1 MTTPQRPQSS
11 DPSDRASRM
20 QRIVEDCLS
29 RRAGGEDVSD
39 DQLIDSHPDLMPELR
54 DELRKLALVE
64 RARAE
69 AARTARL
76 PEAGSSELDDRFAE
90 PLPDWFP
97 GYDVVRELH
106 RGGQGV
112 VYQAIQKSTKR
123 KVAIKVMREG
133 PFAGP
138 RDRSRFE
145 REVQILGQLNHP
157 GIVRIHESGTAAGNF
172 FYVMDYI
179 SGQALDTYTAGDR
192 RSIDATLHLFV
203 KVCEAVNAAH
213 LRGVIHRDLKPSNI
227 RVDSAG
233 EPHVLDF
240 GLAKLATQPL
250 TEESQ
255 PRVMSLTGQFIGSL
269 PWASPEQAEGSPEKI
284 DTRTDVYSLGVVLYQ
299 MLTGQFPYP
308 VTGNMR
314 EVLDNILT
322 VEPARPRTIRPQIDD
337 EVETLVLKC
346 LRKERE
352 RRYQTAGEL
361 ARDVL
366 HYLAGE
372 PIEAKRDSGWYML
385 RKTVGRYRVPV
396 LVSVSFVVLIAVFA
410 VTMTLMYQHAEQ
422 QAREAELY
430 ATFLDEMLASVDPD
444 LAAGRDVTLLRD
456 LLDKAAGRV
465 ADVADQPEVEAGV
478 RNTIGRTYLKLGQYD
493 DAVLHLDAALQTRR
507 RLYGDEHL
515 DVAETLNNLAW
526 ALKERNDYHAAEP
539 LYREALATRQKLLG
553 DEHEL
558 VAQVLNN
565 LGQLEYARGEFDV
578 AEPLLRQALDM
589 RLRLLGAEHRDVAS
603 SLANLGSLLRDRGET
618 AEAEQLLRQAL
629 ATRRKLSGDH
639 PHTAVSLNKLGL
651 LLREKG
657 NTPEAEQLFREA
669 LDMRRRLLGEDHPHL
684 AVAKHSLGLVLCDLG
699 NYEEAEQ
706 LFLQALTRW
715 RAQLGAEH
723 RHVASAHHAL
733 AWVLHIQ
740 GRSAEAEE
748 HCRAALAIRENKL
761 GDKHLGTA
769 ASLGL
774 LGQILLDSDRATE
787 AEQRLRDALEVL
799 QDTLGEG
806 HWRVARGQSAL
817 GACLAGL
824 GRFDEAEPLLL
835 EGYAAIGRACGSD
848 DGRTREALQRLIEL
862 YEAWGKPEKADEYRA
877 LLPEADESSDDD

>member
-1 MTTPQRPQSS
+1 MTTPQRPQNS
-11 DPSDRASRM
+11 DPTDRTSRI
-20 QRIVEDCLS
+20 QQIVEDCLS
-29 RRAGGEDVSD
+29 RRGGGEDVSD

-69 AARTARL
+69 AAKTARL

-145 REVQILGQLNHP
+145 REVQILGQLDHP
-157 GIVRIHESGTAAGNF
+157 GIVRIHESGTAAGSF

-179 SGQALDTYTAGDR
+179 SGQALDAYTVGDGR
-192 RSIDATLHLFV
+192 AIDATLRLFV
-203 KVCEAVNAAH
+203 KICEAVNAAH

-227 RVDSAG
+227 RIDAAG

-255 PRVMSLTGQFIGSL
+255 PRLMSLTGQFIGSL

-284 DTRTDVYSLGVVLYQ
+284 DTRTDVYSLGVILYQ
-299 MLTGQFPYP
+299 MLTGEFPYP

-322 VEPARPRTIRPQIDD
+322 VEPDRPRTLRPQIDD

-361 ARDVL
+361 ARDVQ

-385 RKTVGRYRVPV
+385 TKTLNRYQVPV
-396 LVSVSFVVLIAVFA
+396 VVCAAFVVLIAVFA
-410 VTMTLMYQHAEQ
+410 VTMTLMYQHADR
-422 QAREAELY
+422 QARKAELY
-430 ATFLDEMLASVDPD
+430 AAFLDQTLASVDPD
-444 LAAGRDVTLLRD
+444 VAAGRDVTLLRA
-456 LLDKAAGRV
+456 LLDEAAERA
-465 ADVADQPEVEAGV
+465 ADVADQPEVEAAV
-478 RNTIGRTYLKLGQYD
+478 RNTIGRTYLKIGDYD
-493 DAVLHLDAALQTRR
+493 DAVLHLKAALRIRR
-507 RLYGDEHL
+507 RLYDDEHL
-515 DVAETLNNLAW
+515 DVADTLNNLGW
-526 ALKERNDYHAAEP
+526 ALKERNDYTAAEP
-539 LYREALATRQKLLG
+539 LYREALAIRQALLG

-578 AEPLLRQALDM
+578 AEPLLRQALEM
-589 RLRLLGAEHRDVAS
+589 RLKLLGEEHRDVAS

-629 ATRRKLSGDH
+629 ATRRKLFGDH
-639 PHTAVSLNKLGL
+639 PHTAVSLNKLAL
-651 LLREKG
+651 LLRDEG
-657 NTPEAEQLFREA
+657 ALGDAEQLFRES
-669 LDMRRRLLGEDHPHL
+669 LDMRRRVLPEDHPHIVVSL
-684 AVAKHSLGLVLCDLG
+684 HNLGLVLHAQGD
-699 NYEEAEQ
+699 YEAAEPLFREAI
-706 LFLQALTRW
+706 ASW
-715 RAQLGAEH
+715 CKQLGDDH
-723 RHVASAHHAL
+723 LDVASARHAL
-733 AWVLHIQ
+733 AWVLHAQ

-748 HCRAALAIRENKL
+748 HCRRALAIREDKL
-761 GDKHLGTA
+761 GDRHPRTA
-769 ASLGL
+769 GSLDL
-774 LGQILLDSDRATE
+774 LGQILVDTDRAAE
-787 AEQRLRDALEVL
+787 AEQPLRDALEVL

-806 HWRVARGQSAL
+806 HWRVARSQSAL
-817 GACLAGL
+817 GACLAAL
-824 GRFDEAEPLLL
+824 DRFDEAQPLLL
-835 EGYAAIGRACGSD
+835 ESYSAIERACGPE
-848 DGRTREALQRLIEL
+848 DGRTREALQRVIEL
-862 YEAWGKPEKADEYRA
+862 YEAWGKPEQADRYRA
-877 LLPEADESSDDD
+877 LLSDLPDASDAD